1 MTGRPRCGYSPR
13 VPTLRR
19 LVLLT
24 IALLTVPASAEAG
37 TLLSVPAAGGRA
49 TTVGGDAGAY
59 FGTPC
64 WRGDGA
70 MTARLER
77 HKRVPRYGIFR
88 AGKAPRWRAVDDD
101 VIDATFGPGCTLVA
115 EAYYAFDDDRQYDGG
130 VLVRDAAGKELAR
143 VQSDGYPDGQ
153 SLAWSRDGKRLAVAM
168 NERRHGTTIRVVD
181 VRSGRVLARRKADTY
196 LTPGAFAPDGA
207 SLVYTDEERTLI
219 LDVATSRA
227 RTLAGGTD
235 GKWLREPAWSP
246 KGDRIA
252 AINEEGGIELL
263 APADG
268 YGPIIPASAVWTET
282 LAWSPDGAT
291 LALQFKRPNET
302 RAPDR
307 YGLALV
313 AATPEGRLR
322 RLVQPVPYLSPPV
335 WSPDGS
341 ALAVT
346 RRG

>member
-1 MTGRPRCGYSPR
+1 MH
-13 VPTLRR
+13 TLRR
-19 LVLLT
+19 FILVT
-24 IALLTVPASAEAG
+24 ATLLTVPASAEAG
-37 TLLSVPAAGGRA
+37 TLLSVPAAGGRV
-49 TTVGGDAGAY
+49 TKVGAVAGA
-59 FGTPC
+59 FFNTPC
-64 WRGDGA
+64 WRSDGA

-77 HKRVPRYGIFR
+77 RKAVPAYGTFR
-88 AGKAPRWRAVDDD
+88 AGAAPRWRAVDPD
-101 VIDATFGPGCTLVA
+101 VIDATFAPGCALVA
-115 EAYYAFDDDRQYDGG
+115 EAHYGFDDDPQYDGG
-130 VLVRDAAGKELAR
+130 VLVRDASGKEVIR
-143 VQSDGYPDGQ
+143 VQSNSYPDNQ
-153 SLAWSRDGKRLAVAM
+153 SVAWSRDGKRLAVAM

-196 LTPGAFAPDGA
+196 LTAEAFAPDGA
-207 SLVYTDEERTLI
+207 SLVYTEEDRTLI

-235 GKWLREPAWSP
+235 GKRLREPAWSP

-252 AINEEGGIELL
+252 AVNEEGGIELL
-263 APADG
+263 AARDG
-268 YGPIIPASAVWTET
+268 YGPIIPAAAVWTET

-291 LALQFKRPNET
+291 LALQFKRPNESG
-302 RAPDR
+302 AVDR

-313 AATPEGRLR
+313 AATAEGKIR
-322 RLVQPVPYLSPPV
+322 RIVQPVPYLSPPV